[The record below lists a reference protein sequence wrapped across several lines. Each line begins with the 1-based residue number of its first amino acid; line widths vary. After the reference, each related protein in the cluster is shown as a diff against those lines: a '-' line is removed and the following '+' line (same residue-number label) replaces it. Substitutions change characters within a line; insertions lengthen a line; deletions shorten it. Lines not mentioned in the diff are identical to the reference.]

1 MNNMAR
7 PTKSGMKRT
16 WAAFPAM
23 GTVGLER
30 KNAAF
35 PAMETM
41 GAPHIPIKGGG
52 RMVVF
57 VNIN

>member
-1 MNNMAR
+1 MNNMAG

-16 WAAFPAM
+16 WAACPAM
-23 GTVGLER
+23 RTMGLGR
-30 KNAAF
+30 KSAEL
-35 PAMETM
+35 PGMETM
-41 GAPHIPIKGGG
+41 GAPYIPIKGGG